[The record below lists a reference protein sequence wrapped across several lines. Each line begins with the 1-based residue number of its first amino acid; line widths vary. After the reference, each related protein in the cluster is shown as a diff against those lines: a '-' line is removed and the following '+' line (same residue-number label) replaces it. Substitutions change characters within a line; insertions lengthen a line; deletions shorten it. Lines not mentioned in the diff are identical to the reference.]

1 MNRLEDLVRWLGPD
15 AAIAGLER
23 SDLTI
28 AELQELDAGGGNQ
41 PHAKLKRADLIK
53 VLVSAVRKRLTK
65 PPEAL
70 MQMDIEALKAYFIE
84 IKASREEILALLLE
98 LDIRPGSSAKTSLV
112 DFAAREISDI
122 GMYRRV
128 ASGGDRKDGERKE

>member
-1 MNRLEDLVRWLGPD
+1 
-15 AAIAGLER
+15 
-23 SDLTI
+23 
-28 AELQELDAGGGNQ
+28 
-41 PHAKLKRADLIK
+41 
-53 VLVSAVRKRLTK
+53 
-65 PPEAL
+65 